1 MTGVAEFMT
10 LKAPHPQQPGSAPL
24 AYRKIVVKAGTNVL
38 TSKTPRLDEGVMAS
52 LVAQLAELRGR
63 GAEVVLV
70 TSGAVAAGREAIGS
84 RVSGKAV
91 AVSQML
97 AAVGQIRLMHT
108 YQELFSRHNVV
119 IGQALL
125 TRQDVENR
133 VGYLNVRN
141 TLAGLLAQEVVPIVN
156 ENDVVDTAEISHERF
171 GDNDTLSALVANLV
185 DADLLLML
193 TDTGGLYT
201 ADPNRDPEAKLMPL
215 VERVDADVL
224 ALAEEHRSTTTRGGM
239 TSKLLAAQRA
249 TAAGVAVVVAPGG
262 EPDVVLRV
270 AGGEAIGTLFPPT
283 TSTRAS
289 RQRWLLSGAAESG
302 GALVID
308 AGAAKAVVTDAR
320 SLLPAGVRE
329 VKGAF
334 ERGDVVTV
342 LDAGGAAVAYGI
354 VNYCADELRAI
365 QGARSPEIVGLLG
378 HHYGDE
384 AVHRNNMVVL

>member
-1 MTGVAEFMT
+1 MT
-10 LKAPHPQQPGSAPL
+10 LKTPHPQQPGSAPL

-70 TSGAVAAGREAIGS
+70 TSGAVAAGREAIGH

-108 YQELFSRHNVV
+108 YQEMFSRHNVV

-125 TRQDVENR
+125 TRQDVEDR

-185 DADLLLML
+185 DADLLLLL

-239 TSKLLAAQRA
+239 MSKLIAAQRA
-249 TAAGVAVVVAPGG
+249 TAAGVAVVVASGG

-283 TSTRAS
+283 TSARAS
-289 RQRWLLSGAAESG
+289 RQRWLLSGAAKSG

-308 AGAAKAVVTDAR
+308 AGAAKAVVGDAR

-329 VKGAF
+329 VRGAF

-354 VNYCADELRAI
+354 VNYRADELRAI
-365 QGARSPEIVGLLG
+365 QGARSPEIAGLIG